1 MSKPPKKLKGRP
13 ATDERGNSTWK
24 WVGENKTE
32 VETGRVK
39 ALGEGLSFEPLPQE
53 GDQEGDL
60 NPYNQSTSQG
70 KEKTKGRSLD
80 DMRRLDQE
88 MKREHEALVKSLRQ
102 PTPRK
107 TDLPPMRR
115 MRLRFDDRELL
126 VDEGH
131 SSITIGRAEENDVVV
146 TRERVSRLHVRI
158 ELSRNKFVLIDQ
170 STNGTFVQSA
180 DGEESFIRRGRL
192 PLKGQGMIGLG
203 RRPRQGST
211 HTIRFTC
218 EEV

>member
-13 ATDERGNSTWK
+13 ATDARGNSTWK
-24 WVGENKTE
+24 WVGESGTE
-32 VETGRVK
+32 VEMERVK
-39 ALGEGLSFEPLPQE
+39 ALGEGLSLESPPQKVVV
-53 GDQEGDL
+53 D
-60 NPYNQSTSQG
+60 PYNQPQG
-70 KEKTKGRSLD
+70 KERTKGRSLD

-88 MKREHEALVKSLRQ
+88 MKRGHEALVKRLRQ
-102 PTPRK
+102 PTFRER
-107 TDLPPMRR
+107 DLPPTRR

-170 STNGTFVQSA
+170 STNGTFVHGA
-180 DGEESFIRRGRL
+180 DGEETFIRRGTL
-192 PLKGQGMIGLG
+192 QLTGQGMIGLG
-203 RRPRQGST
+203 RRPGQGSAY
-211 HTIRFTC
+211 TIRFSC

>member
-24 WVGENKTE
+24 WVGDTGTE
-32 VETGRVK
+32 IETEHVK
-39 ALGEGLSFEPLPQE
+39 ALGEGLSLEAPPQKVVVDPY
-53 GDQEGDL
+53 DQ
-60 NPYNQSTSQG
+60 PQG
-70 KEKTKGRSLD
+70 KERTKGRSLD

-88 MKREHEALVKSLRQ
+88 MKREHEALVKRLRQ
-102 PTPRK
+102 PTSK
-107 TDLPPMRR
+107 KSDSPPTRR
-115 MRLRFDDRELL
+115 MRLRFEDRELL
-126 VDEGH
+126 VDERH
-131 SSITIGRAEENDVVV
+131 PSVTVGRAEDNDVVV
-146 TRERVSRLHVRI
+146 TRERVSRVHVRI
-158 ELSRNKFVLIDQ
+158 ELSRNKFELIDQ